1 MTAAWNTDLKASTK
15 MVLLALCDNASDEGM
30 CFPSIKTTAKKCSM
44 STRSVQG
51 HIAKLIE
58 KGYLKK
64 TEREGRSSIYFIAD
78 PCKVC
83 TPANPAPLQTTTQ
96 TPANYDKTPANPAP
110 LQTTTQTPAN
120 YDKTPANPAPP
131 PANPAPITI
140 TKPSHNHQVTTNKA
154 REEIPK
160 PNDVDE
166 EVWNEFVKM
175 RTRVKAPLSAYAA
188 KLIAMK
194 LDEFGGDKNHVLNQS
209 IMNNWRGVFPLGG
222 KSQKQPVKTA
232 SQIATENFYR
242 KNGMELPDDR
252 K

>member
-120 YDKTPANPAPP
+120 YDKTPANPAP
-131 PANPAPITI
+131 
-140 TKPSHNHQVTTNKA
+140 